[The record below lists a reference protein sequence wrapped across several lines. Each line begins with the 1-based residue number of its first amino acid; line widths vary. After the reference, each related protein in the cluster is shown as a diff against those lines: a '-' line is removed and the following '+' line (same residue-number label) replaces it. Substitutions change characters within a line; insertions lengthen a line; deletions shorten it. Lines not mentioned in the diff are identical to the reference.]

1 MAISDTEI
9 QGSRP
14 TRPELSL
21 LLPDNPMP
29 EVLDPFVTFRKF
41 AVISSGDGLPFQV
54 ARLDQIGEANRGYRV
69 TATIPFPQ
77 EDIDAADEWTTAANQ
92 SIGKVNLKQLNQL
105 GNLEAIVET
114 LVHERERI
122 NGTQKL
128 SIGKPT
134 V

>member
-29 EVLDPFVTFRKF
+29 KVLDPFVTFRKF
-41 AVISSGDGLPFQV
+41 AVIAPEDGLPFQI

-77 EDIDAADEWTTAANQ
+77 TDIDVADEWITAANQ
-92 SIGKVNLKQLNQL
+92 RIGKVNLKQLNQL

-122 NGTQKL
+122 RGSQEL
-128 SIGKPT
+128 STGKPA